1 MEYHLHVNELDNGT
15 DYPLLV
21 LSGMT
26 GLSQEK
32 IRKLGQE
39 GHFRIKTQNGE
50 QVVNGKEFLDWAASV
65 NHTVEVK
72 KTNVAPMKVKE
83 TE

>member
-1 MEYHLHVNELDNGT
+1 MDYKMPVKELDNGT
-15 DYPLLV
+15 DYPLIV

-32 IRKLGQE
+32 IKQLSDQ
-39 GHFRIKTQNGE
+39 GHFQIREKNGE
-50 QVVNGKEFLDWAASV
+50 QVVNGKDFLAFARSV
-65 NHTVEVK
+65 NNHVDVE
-72 KTNVAPMKVKE
+72 KTNYSVMKVNE

>member
-1 MEYHLHVNELDNGT
+1 MEYHLHVKELDNGT

-26 GLSQEK
+26 GLSEQK

-39 GHFRIKTQNGE
+39 GHFRIKTKNGE
-50 QVVNGKEFLDWAASV
+50 QVVNGKEFLEWAASV
-65 NHTVEVK
+65 NHTVDVE
-72 KTNVAPMKVKE
+72 KTNVVPMKVKE

>member
-1 MEYHLHVNELDNGT
+1 MEYHLHVEELDKGT

-26 GLSQEK
+26 GLSEQK
-32 IRKLGQE
+32 IKKLGQE

-50 QVVNGKEFLDWAASV
+50 QVVNGKEFLEWAASV
-65 NHTVEVK
+65 NNAVDVE
-72 KTNVAPMKVKE
+72 KTNVVPMKVKE